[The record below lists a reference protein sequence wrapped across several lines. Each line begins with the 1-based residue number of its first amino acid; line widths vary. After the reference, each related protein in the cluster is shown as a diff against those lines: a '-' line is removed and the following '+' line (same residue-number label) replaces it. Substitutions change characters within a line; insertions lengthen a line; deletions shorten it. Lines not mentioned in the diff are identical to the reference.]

1 MFQLPLNGRNFS
13 QLTLLAPGV
22 VNYNVSGFT
31 EGVGGGGGQPLVNG
45 NRAQANNYIV
55 DGMDAN
61 ETEDNGISYAAN
73 VDAIEEFKLIT
84 TNAPAEYGNSMGAI
98 VNTSFKS
105 GHERVSRRRFRVFAQ
120 RQAGC

>member
-31 EGVGGGGGQPLVNG
+31 EGGRGGGQPLVNG

-61 ETEDNGISYAAN
+61 ETEDNGISYAAT
-73 VDAIEEFKLIT
+73 LM
-84 TNAPAEYGNSMGAI
+84 P
-98 VNTSFKS
+98 
-105 GHERVSRRRFRVFAQ
+105 FRSLN
-120 RQAGC
+120 